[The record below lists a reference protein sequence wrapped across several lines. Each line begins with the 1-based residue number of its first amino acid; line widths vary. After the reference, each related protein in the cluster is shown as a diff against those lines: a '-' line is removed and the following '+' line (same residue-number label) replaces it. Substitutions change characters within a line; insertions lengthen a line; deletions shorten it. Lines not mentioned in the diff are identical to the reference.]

1 MTAKEASLTIPFPP
15 TLNHNIGRNG
25 GRYYKDDDYKRFQT
39 QVGWLWLQAVPPLWS
54 QTERYAVAIE
64 LIYDSNRRYDVDNR
78 VKPILDA
85 LTKAGAWKDD
95 SQVDA
100 ILVVRGEID
109 KDRPRAQVTI
119 EKLKRRGF
127 LRQLRY
133 VLSVIY
139 RFFAGSCDDDREDS
153 WLDELDSEE
162 EYEFEGENGWG
173 LDEE

>member
-1 MTAKEASLTIPFPP
+1 MKLTIPFPP
-15 TLNHNIGRNG
+15 SANHIWREGR
-25 GRYYKDDDYKRFQT
+25 GRTFRSTEYKTFVQH
-39 QVGWLWLQAVPPLWS
+39 VGWLWLQAVPPLWS

-127 LRQLRY
+127 LRQLKY
-133 VLSVIY
+133 VLSVIK
-139 RFFAGSCDDDREDS
+139 RFFAGSCDDDRVS
-153 WLDELDSEE
+153 GRPLDPDMPADA
-162 EYEFEGENGWG
+162 G
-173 LDEE
+173 